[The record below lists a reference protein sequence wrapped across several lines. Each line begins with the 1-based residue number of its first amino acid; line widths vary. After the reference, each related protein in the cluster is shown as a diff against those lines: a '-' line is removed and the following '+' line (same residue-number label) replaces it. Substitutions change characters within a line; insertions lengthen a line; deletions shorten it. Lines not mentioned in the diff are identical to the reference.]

1 MHHWKK
7 HLSLSPQS
15 IIPAESLQFDCN
27 ELRAETL
34 SHPSVSANPIRA
46 RLRIIH
52 KVRVQ
57 KGVCIVRTSGS
68 NNSGFVNWIM
78 IQPCNG
84 V

>member
-15 IIPAESLQFDCN
+15 IIPAGSPQLDCN

-34 SHPSVSANPIRA
+34 SHPSVYANPIRA

-52 KVRVQ
+52 KVSIQ
-57 KGVCIVRTSGS
+57 KGFVRTSGS
-68 NNSGFVNWIM
+68 NNSGFVNWII
-78 IQPCNG
+78 IQQCNE